1 MARVGALAAISL
13 AIVLGISADA
23 SIPSASANLRLRGG
37 GMPSF
42 LSGTSGKPGSVVN
55 AKAAPMPDWYK
66 GAAPSNGLIN
76 FVGSTVMPA
85 LVALGVSA
93 MAGNVGGGKSG
104 GGQITVEQVRQA
116 RDMWISSVQRLSVA
130 ETVALYDTQ
139 NVRLLGT
146 VDTEDN
152 KLRNSHKLIHEY
164 FTHFLA
170 HDQIVAHFPEVTED
184 SMIRLGKHHVIYS
197 GYYTFELTKD
207 GVTKAAK
214 AKFSY
219 LYVRKNGHN
228 NLLITTHNSGIT
240 PQGVTV
246 VAKKRF
252 GGAPPPPP
260 ISVEEVAAARDAW
273 INSVQQL
280 DVDATTLLYDTEN
293 VRLLGTV
300 DTEDNK
306 LRNNH
311 ALIHEYFTHFLSNDK
326 IVAKFPEVTEDNI
339 IQLGPNHVI
348 FSDYYTFELT
358 KHGKTRMAKAKF
370 SYVYRRKT
378 GHQGLLIATHNSG
391 ITPEGI
397 IEM

>member
-1 MARVGALAAISL
+1 
-13 AIVLGISADA
+13 VLG
-23 SIPSASANLRLRGG
+23 ASAGAITSAGSNLGLRGG
-37 GMPSF
+37 GPLF
-42 LSGTSGKPGSVVN
+42 EVRARAKPQT
-55 AKAAPMPDWYK
+55 PDWYR
-66 GAAPSNGLIN
+66 GGDIDTGSIMN
-76 FVGSTVMPA
+76 FLGQAVMPA
-85 LVALGVSA
+85 AVALGVSA
-93 MAGNVGGGKSG
+93 FSGKSG
-104 GGQITVEQVRQA
+104 GSGGMSSHGRITVEQVRLA
-116 RDMWISSVQRLSVA
+116 RDMWISAVQRLSVA
-130 ETVALYDTQ
+130 ETVALYDTE

-152 KLRNSHKLIHEY
+152 KLRNNHKLIHEY

-184 SMIRLGKHHVIYS
+184 SIIRLGKDHVIYS

-219 LYVRKNGHN
+219 LYRRKRGHP

-246 VAKKRF
+246 IKKSAAR
-252 GGAPPPPP
+252 GGPAPPP
-260 ISVEEVAAARDAW
+260 ISVAEVTAARDAW
-273 INSVQQL
+273 IAAVQAL
-280 DVDATTLLYDTEN
+280 DVEATTKLYDTDN

-311 ALIHEYFTHFLSNDK
+311 GMIKEYFEHFLSNDA
-326 IVAKFPEVTEDNI
+326 IVAKFPDVTEDNI

-370 SYVYRRKT
+370 SYVYRRKQ
-378 GHQGLLIATHNSG
+378 GHPGLLIATHNSG

-397 IEM
+397 VEM

>member
-1 MARVGALAAISL
+1 MSL
-13 AIVLGISADA
+13 ALLLGTVSADA
-23 SIPSASANLRLRGG
+23 SSASANLRLRGG
-37 GMPSF
+37 GLPSF

-55 AKAAPMPDWYK
+55 AKATPMPDWYK
-66 GAAPSNGLIN
+66 GSSPGNGVVN

-93 MAGNVGGGKSG
+93 LASNAGGGSKG
-104 GGQITVEQVRQA
+104 GGQITVEQCRLA
-116 RDMWISSVQRLSVA
+116 RDMWISAVQRLSVA
-130 ETVALYDTQ
+130 ETVALYDTK

-184 SMIRLGKHHVIYS
+184 SIIRLGKDHVIYS

-219 LYVRKNGHN
+219 LYVRKSGHP

-260 ISVEEVAAARDAW
+260 ISVEEVSAARDAW
-273 INSVQQL
+273 VNAVQQL
-280 DVDATTLLYDTEN
+280 DVDGTTQLYDTEN

-311 ALIHEYFTHFLSNDK
+311 ALIHEYFVHFLSNDR
-326 IVAKFPEVTEDNI
+326 IVAKFPEVTDDNI

>member
-1 MARVGALAAISL
+1 VSATTTTGSNLA
-13 AIVLGISADA
+13 
-23 SIPSASANLRLRGG
+23 LRGG
-37 GMPSF
+37 GFS
-42 LSGTSGKPGSVVN
+42 LAKPGSLQAA
-55 AKAAPMPDWYK
+55 AKTGTQVPDWYK
-66 GAAPSNGLIN
+66 GSIPNGNVANLLGNAVIPGMIAMGVSMMNKNGASSKNGL
-76 FVGSTVMPA
+76 
-85 LVALGVSA
+85 
-93 MAGNVGGGKSG
+93 SG
-104 GGQITVEQVRQA
+104 RGQISVEEVRLA
-116 RDMWISSVQRLSVA
+116 RDMWISAVQRLSVT
-130 ETVALYDTQ
+130 ETVALYDTSD
-139 NVRLLGT
+139 VRLLGT

-170 HDQIVAHFPEVTED
+170 HDQIVAHFPEVTEE
-184 SMIRLGKHHVIYS
+184 SIIRLGKNHVIYS

-219 LYVRKNGHN
+219 VYTRKPGKNH
-228 NLLITTHNSGIT
+228 LLITTHNSGIT

-246 VAKKRF
+246 IAKKKYQ
-252 GGAPPPPP
+252 GAPPPPP
-260 ISVEEVAAARDAW
+260 ISVDEVSAARDAW
-273 INSVQQL
+273 IQAVEAR
-280 DVDATTLLYDTEN
+280 DVHAVVALYDTEN

-311 ALIHEYFTHFLSNDK
+311 HLIEEYFHHFLSNDRL
-326 IVAKFPEVTEDNI
+326 VAKFPEVTEDNI

-358 KHGKTRMAKAKF
+358 KDGKTRMAKAKF
-370 SYVYRRKT
+370 SYVYRRKA
-378 GHQGLLIATHNSG
+378 GVQGLLIATHNSG